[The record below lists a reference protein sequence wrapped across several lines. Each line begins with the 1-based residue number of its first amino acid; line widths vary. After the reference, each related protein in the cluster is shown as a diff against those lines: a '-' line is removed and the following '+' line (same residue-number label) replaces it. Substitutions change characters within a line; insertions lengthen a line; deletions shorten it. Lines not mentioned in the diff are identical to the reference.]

1 VVNFFDALNKA
12 KEAGLDLVEIVP
24 KADPVVVKV
33 MDYGKFL
40 YIKKKQERK
49 TSHKSRGNETK
60 EIRLGI
66 KTDTH
71 DLNVKQKRAL
81 KFLKEG
87 YKVGVEI
94 KLKGRERIFLDN
106 ARTKL
111 QNFIK
116 ELGAGL
122 EFEQIV
128 KKSPMGFNAIIK
140 KGKE

>member
-1 VVNFFDALNKA
+1 
-12 KEAGLDLVEIVP
+12 
-24 KADPVVVKV
+24 